1 MHDIETLSLRCR
13 KACYAAFRGLPYDD
27 IEDALQESLIEVWQS
42 LSERP
47 ENTQAWFVQRSVYYA
62 RTYLRDRIFRHNNRQ
77 TVLDTASDDDEE
89 GYGFHPS
96 TIETGFEQIEAE
108 SILQRLPVQ
117 TRKIA
122 ALLAEGYSQEQAAHL
137 IGVSRDTVKRR
148 LAEARNVLS
157 APVVQT
163 TMAL

>member
-89 GYGFHPS
+89 GGFEPS
-96 TIETGFEQIEAE
+96 MTETGFEQIEAE

-122 ALLAEGYSQEQAAHL
+122 LLLSEGYSQEQAAHL

-148 LAEARNVLS
+148 LAEARVSLR
-157 APVVQT
+157 A
-163 TMAL
+163 AA

>member
-27 IEDALQESLIEVWQS
+27 IEDALQESLSEVWQS

-47 ENTQAWFVQRSVYYA
+47 ENTQSWFVQRSVLYA
-62 RTYLRDRIFRHNNRQ
+62 RTYLRDRIWKHDNRQ
-77 TVLDTASDDDEE
+77 TMLDTASDDDEE
-89 GYGFHPS
+89 GGFEPS
-96 TIETGFEQIEAE
+96 TIETGFEEIE
-108 SILQRLPVQ
+108 SGTILNRLPIQ

-122 ALLAEGYSQEQAAHL
+122 LLLADGYTQEEAARI

-148 LAEARNVLS
+148 LTEARVSLR
-157 APVVQT
+157 A
-163 TMAL
+163 AA